1 MEKEQVKDTGKFLA
15 MTAGLQYI
23 LTYTTHNIAYA
34 YCICVYVCAFVWLCV
49 FVVLSIF
56 HVKMNYY
63 VCWLQNF
70 FQLFYG
76 SDREREKKKHKF
88 PIHRNRWLT
97 AAEHQTWIQNTY
109 MIWWYTYIKH
119 IIHIKFIWHTWIF
132 KLNFSHWFLVL
143 ITLHTIQ
150 LYPNQ

>member
-63 VCWLQNF
+63 VC
-70 FQLFYG
+70 
-76 SDREREKKKHKF
+76 
-88 PIHRNRWLT
+88 
-97 AAEHQTWIQNTY
+97 
-109 MIWWYTYIKH
+109 
-119 IIHIKFIWHTWIF
+119 
-132 KLNFSHWFLVL
+132 
-143 ITLHTIQ
+143 
-150 LYPNQ
+150 